1 MPSCNEIDL
10 VMVSFGDFCGDR
22 VSLVGIVT
30 AFGLLS
36 NFLGKKLTKGTDS
49 NEFWSFLSAPYLLS

>member
-10 VMVSFGDFCGDR
+10 VMVSFVDFYGDR

-30 AFGLLS
+30 DFGLLS
-36 NFLGKKLTKGTDS
+36 NFLSNRLTESTEL
-49 NEFWSFLSAPYLLS
+49 N